1 MTGFL
6 LIVQEGRP
14 NGQLETLKWN
24 GVFSYDELS
33 QSVGALF
40 FGLNYKYH
48 VKRIGEMHRRE
59 FLKTSTIA
67 AAGLL
72 TRPLY
77 VRFPTEG
84 QQKKKSRPNILWV
97 TCEDM
102 SPRIGCC
109 GDRTVPTP
117 NIDRLAR
124 EGVLYTN
131 AFATTAVCGP
141 SRHALIT
148 GMYPTSTYALH
159 MRNLSRTSALKEIKD
174 PVTREFATT
183 RPLYEAVP
191 PSEVRCLTEYLRLAG
206 YYCSNNVKQD
216 YQFRA
221 PVTAWDESS
230 RQAHWR
236 NRRPDQSFFA
246 VFNFT
251 VTHESGVF
259 GQGRS
264 PKVVNPKDI
273 TLPPYY
279 PDTPFIRT
287 DIAKHY
293 DNIAALDD
301 QVGTLLG
308 QLEEDDLMEETIIFF
323 FSDHGDGLPRG
334 KRWVYDS
341 GTRVPLIVRH
351 PDRIEAGTR
360 NGRLISFVDFGPTV
374 LSLAE
379 VKIPD
384 YVHGVPFLGSQASA
398 PRKYVFFHRDRN
410 GENQETIRAI
420 RNKRFRYVRNYRPNE
435 PYIKPLSYRD
445 RQAIM
450 QELNRLIEEGTLAE
464 EQWQFWTRS
473 KPIEEFYDT
482 HADPFEIRNLA
493 SNPKYFERMS
503 EMRAALDTWI
513 AECDDPLDMPE
524 DKLVNTRVYPPD
536 GQQPITATP
545 SVRLDPVDG
554 GRSILTITCKTEGA
568 SIGFRVRT
576 NTTKRSSEDRRPWI
590 IYNGP
595 VQIDAKCMIEA
606 IAHRIGFKPSLR
618 VSIQPLQG

>member
-1 MTGFL
+1 
-6 LIVQEGRP
+6 
-14 NGQLETLKWN
+14 
-24 GVFSYDELS
+24 
-33 QSVGALF
+33 
-40 FGLNYKYH
+40 
-48 VKRIGEMHRRE
+48 
-59 FLKTSTIA
+59 
-67 AAGLL
+67 
-72 TRPLY
+72 
-77 VRFPTEG
+77 
-84 QQKKKSRPNILWV
+84 
-97 TCEDM
+97 M
-102 SPRIGCC
+102 SPRLGCY

-159 MRNLSRTSALKEIKD
+159 MRNHTRTSALKEIKD
-174 PVTREFATT
+174 PATREFATT

-191 PSEVRCLTEYLRLAG
+191 PPEVRCLTEYLRLAG

-236 NRRPDQSFFA
+236 NRKPGQPFFA

-259 GQGRS
+259 GKGRS
-264 PKVVNPKDI
+264 PKVVNPRDI

-279 PDTPFIRT
+279 PDTPIIRK

-293 DNIAALDD
+293 DNIIALDN
-301 QVGTLLG
+301 QVVKLLS
-308 QLEEDDLMEETIIFF
+308 QLQEDDLMEETIIFF
-323 FSDHGDGLPRG
+323 FSDHGDGLPRS
-334 KRWVYDS
+334 KRWIYDS
-341 GTRVPLIVRH
+341 GTRIPLIVRH
-351 PDRIEAGTR
+351 PDGKHAGTI
-360 NGRLISFVDFGPTV
+360 NERLVNFVDFGPTV

-379 VKIPD
+379 VKVPD
-384 YVHGVPFLGSQASA
+384 YVHGVPFLGSQAGA
-398 PRKYVFFHRDRN
+398 PRKFVYFHRDRN
-410 GENQETIRAI
+410 GENRETIRAI
-420 RNKRFRYVRNYRPNE
+420 RDQRYRYVRNYRPNE

-450 QELNRLIEEGTLAE
+450 QDLNRLIEEDTLAE
-464 EQWQFWTRS
+464 EQWQFQATS

-482 HADPFEIRNLA
+482 QSDPFEIRNLA
-493 SNPKYFERMS
+493 SDPRYYEKMS
-503 EMRAALDTWI
+503 KMRTALDAWI
-513 AECDDPLDMPE
+513 VECNDPLDMPE
-524 DKLVNTRVYPPD
+524 DELVRTRVYPPD
-536 GQQPITATP
+536 GQQPITAVP
-545 SVRLDPVDG
+545 IIGLDPVDG
-554 GRSILTITCKTEGA
+554 RRNNLTITCKTKGA

-576 NTTKRSSEDRRPWI
+576 NATKRRSEDRRPWI

-595 VQIDAKCMIEA
+595 VQVNARCIIEV
-606 IAHRIGFKPSLR
+606 IAHRIGFEPSPCVTVGPFQR
-618 VSIQPLQG
+618 